1 MINFANKKS
10 MKTKNRKLKFI
21 GLAFLAVG
29 LVVYFSTSS
38 FKSKPETVESTGVVQ
53 MTKAMYID
61 KIYDFESA
69 PNTYKFKGSRPA
81 VVDFYADWCRPCKR
95 IAPIMEE
102 LSEQYKGK
110 VDFYKVN
117 VDQENELA
125 SVHSVQSIPVV
136 IFFNDKGQPKSSL
149 GALNKEDYISLIE
162 ETLKK

>member
-1 MINFANKKS
+1 
-10 MKTKNRKLKFI
+10 MKTKNRNLKLI

-38 FKSKPETVESTGVVQ
+38 FKSKQETVESTGVVQ
-53 MTKAMYID
+53 MTKSMYID
-61 KIYDFESA
+61 KIYDFVAS
-69 PNTYKFKGSRPA
+69 PNTFKFKGSRPA

-102 LSEQYKGK
+102 LSLQYKGK

-125 SVHSVQSIPVV
+125 AVHSVQSIPVV
-136 IFFNDKGQPKSSL
+136 IIFDSKGQPKSSL